1 MEESAVVIVGASSG
15 FGAAL
20 AEDLAGA
27 GRTVIA
33 GARSARP
40 SGGGVLY
47 RQVDVTDEESVAAFF
62 AQVAEVSPAPYGL
75 VYSAGDA
82 SAVGYGWEVGADELN
97 RVFDATFF
105 GFVRCLRYA
114 VPPMRAA
121 GRGSVLALGSH
132 SARVPVDMLGA
143 YASAKAAL
151 EHYVRTLAKE
161 LTGSGVR
168 ANALG
173 IVAETALS
181 RDFLTRKADA
191 LGRETP
197 YPALPAVRDNLPLA
211 RFLLSAESSHVSG
224 QVVDAFP
231 PAW

>member
-1 MEESAVVIVGASSG
+1 MEESAVVIIGASSG

-20 AEDLAGA
+20 AEDLAAA
-27 GRTVIA
+27 GRTVVA
-33 GARSARP
+33 GARSARE

-47 RQVDVTDEESVAAFF
+47 RQVDVADERSVADFF
-62 AQVAEVSPAPYGL
+62 GYAASVSPAPYGL

-82 SAVGYGWEVGADELN
+82 SAVGYGWEVGPDELA

-105 GFVRCLRYA
+105 GFVRCLRHA
-114 VPPMRAA
+114 VPAMREA

-132 SARVPVDMLGA
+132 SARFPVEMLGA

-161 LTGSGVR
+161 LTGTGVR

-181 RDFLTRKADA
+181 RDFLDRKASA
-191 LGRETP
+191 LGRQEP
-197 YPALPAVRDNLPLA
+197 YPALPQVRDNLPLA
-211 RFLLSAESSHVSG
+211 RFLLSEESRHVSG